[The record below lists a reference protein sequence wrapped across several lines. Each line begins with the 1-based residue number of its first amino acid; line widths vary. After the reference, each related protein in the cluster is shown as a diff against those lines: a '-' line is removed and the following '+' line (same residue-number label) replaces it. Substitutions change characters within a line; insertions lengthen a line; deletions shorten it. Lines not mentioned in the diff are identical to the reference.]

1 MPGIDLLD
9 FDVVEKRKYVFGDNY
24 HHDML
29 QVDRP
34 EASLRGRVLV
44 SKRWKLIVWQVQQPE
59 LREIV
64 WLTKPPSDQVE
75 LFNLQLDP
83 FEQCNLAIA
92 RPDVVE
98 ALRTELDAWWTPR
111 EW

>member
-1 MPGIDLLD
+1 
-9 FDVVEKRKYVFGDNY
+9 
-24 HHDML
+24 ML

-44 SKRWKLIVWQVQQPE
+44 SKQWKLIVWQAKQPE
-59 LREIV
+59 LREIP

-83 FEQCNLAIA
+83 FEQSNLAIA
-92 RPDVVE
+92 RPDIVK

-111 EW
+111 EL